1 MTLIVTLLAFAGVA
15 AVLTLTPGPDSL
27 LVLRTAVAHGR
38 RAALTAALGV
48 QTGCLWW
55 GAAAGLGLSA
65 VLAASQT
72 LYTAVRWAGAC
83 YLVYLGLRLLLHRH
97 DDENAPEPPGRRF
110 FLRGLLTNALNP
122 KVGVF
127 YVSLLP
133 QFVPHDAPV
142 AAWSLLLTGVHV
154 AEGLLWCGAIAV
166 LADRLGHWLRRR
178 AMRRA
183 LDRLAGTAFLVFAAR
198 LALRPS

>member
-1 MTLIVTLLAFAGVA
+1 MTVLTFAGVA
-15 AVLTLTPGPDSL
+15 ALLTLMPGPDSL

-38 RAALTAALGV
+38 RPALLAALGI

-83 YLVYLGLRLLLHRH
+83 YLLYLGVRLLLQRADA
-97 DDENAPEPPGRRF
+97 DDAVEPPGRRH

-154 AEGLLWCGAIAV
+154 AEGLLWCTAIAV

-178 AMRRA
+178 SLRRA
-183 LDRLAGTAFLVFAAR
+183 LDRLSGTAFVAFAAR
-198 LALRPS
+198 LALHP

>member
-1 MTLIVTLLAFAGVA
+1 MTVLTFAGVA
-15 AVLTLTPGPDSL
+15 ALLTLMPGPDSL

-38 RAALTAALGV
+38 RPALLAALGI
-48 QTGCLWW
+48 QAGCLWW

-83 YLVYLGLRLLLHRH
+83 YLLYLGVRLLLQRTDA
-97 DDENAPEPPGRRF
+97 DDAAPPPGGRH

-142 AAWSLLLTGVHV
+142 AGWSLLLTGVHV
-154 AEGLLWCGAIAV
+154 AEGLLWCAAIAV
-166 LADRLGHWLRRR
+166 LADRLGHRLRRR
-178 AMRRA
+178 SLRRA
-183 LDRLAGTAFLVFAAR
+183 LDRVAGTAFLAFAAR
-198 LALRPS
+198 LALHP